1 MPQVEQATHSVFM
14 EAEFSLRKRPALQL
28 EDELGDFG
36 EFVGVGVG
44 TCVGTLVG
52 CLVGALVGVLVG
64 ALVGVLVGAFVMI
77 QVMPGP
83 ASVSRNPRTH
93 LQALMLRLRT
103 GLVECSGHERQL

>member
-44 TCVGTLVG
+44 TCVVGTLVG
-52 CLVGALVGVLVG
+52 CLVGALVGF
-64 ALVGVLVGAFVMI
+64 LVGVLVGELVGACVMI

-83 ASVSRNPRTH
+83 ASVSRNPVMH
-93 LQALMLRLRT
+93 LQALIF
-103 GLVECSGHERQL
+103 